1 MDSSALFLLAADA
14 ILLLHVLFVAFVVA
28 SLVLIL
34 VGKVRAWFWV
44 RNPWFRL
51 AHLIAI
57 GVVIVQSWVE
67 AVCPFT
73 TLEMALRSRVG
84 DVVYSESFI
93 SHWLQII
100 LYYQAP
106 AWVFV
111 VCYTVFGAI
120 VAASWILVLP
130 RPFTKPMRQDAT

>member
-14 ILLLHVLFVAFVVA
+14 ILLLHVLFVAFVVTG
-28 SLVLIL
+28 LVLIL
-34 VGKVRAWFWV
+34 IGKVRAWFWG

-57 GVVIVQSWVE
+57 GVVIVQSLVE
-67 AVCPFT
+67 AACPLT

-120 VAASWILVLP
+120 VASSWILVLP